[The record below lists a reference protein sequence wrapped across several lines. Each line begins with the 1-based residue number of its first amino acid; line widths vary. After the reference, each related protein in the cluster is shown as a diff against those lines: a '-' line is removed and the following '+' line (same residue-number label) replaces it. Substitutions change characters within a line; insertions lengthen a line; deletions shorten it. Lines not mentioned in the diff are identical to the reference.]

1 MDHLRID
8 DYANLSSLLHRWDP
22 RLKLIGLFI
31 LIFSIAFIQNIE
43 LMPIVLLI
51 SIGYYLISKI
61 PFSFLMTRL
70 RYPGV
75 FLLMVA
81 IIFPFFSGVTVL
93 YQVGFVKVYS
103 EGLIAFLLIASKFV
117 AIMIFAVLLFGTSAV
132 LSTIRALQQ
141 LRFPPILVDMLLMTY
156 RYLFEISHD
165 FRKMQLAMRM
175 KNFHATHLNFQTLNQ
190 LAALAGT
197 MLIRSYERSEK
208 IYKAMILRGYA
219 SQEIKQF
226 NTTARFTS
234 ADWIKFTVTCLLS
247 IGLVVAEFYFR
258 GIL

>member
-1 MDHLRID
+1 MDQLRID

-31 LIFSIAFIQNIE
+31 LIFSIAFIQNIQ
-43 LMPIVLLI
+43 LMPIVLSL
-51 SIGYYLISKI
+51 SIGYFLLSKI
-61 PFSFLMTRL
+61 PISFLIHRL
-70 RYPGV
+70 RYPGI
-75 FLLMVA
+75 FLLMVG
-81 IIFPFFSGVTVL
+81 IIFPFFSGVTIL
-93 YQVGFVKVYS
+93 YQIGFVKIYA
-103 EGLIAFLLIASKFV
+103 EGMIAFLLIASKFV
-117 AIMIFAVLLFGTSAV
+117 AIMIFAILLFGTSSV

-175 KNFHATHLNFQTLNQ
+175 KNFHATHFNFQTLNQ

-219 SQEIKQF
+219 SQEIKKF
-226 NTTARFTS
+226 NSFSPFTS
-234 ADWIKFTVTCLLS
+234 ADWVKFSVTCLLS
-247 IGLVVAEFYFR
+247 LGLIFGEFYFR
-258 GIL
+258 GVL